1 MTTYKELLR
10 QGRHDLIWEK
20 YCGYLDLTMQEFMEI
35 QTRLLMEQISFIK
48 KSKLGKHFFEDHAV
62 DSPDKFRSVVPL
74 TTYDDYV
81 PFLMER
87 DEKNLP
93 RGKYMWARTSGKSGK
108 YPCKWVPYSERIYE
122 KMAEVV
128 ISAMIQAS
136 CLEKG
141 DVQMESGDV
150 VLLATAPRPYTS
162 GYISYTT
169 YENADVRFVPP
180 LDEAEKMEYGAR
192 VQKGF
197 LMAMNTGLDIFFG
210 LAMILGK
217 MGERFANGSGGMKF
231 SKDLLKPNTLRR
243 LLSGYIK
250 AKLQNRPLLPKDIW
264 KLKGIMTGGMDT
276 EIYRDR
282 LEYYWGKKPL
292 EGYACTE
299 GGMIAMQAWDFKG
312 MTLFPDCNFYEFIP
326 FEEYLKG
333 KADPSYEPK
342 TVLFDEVKPGI
353 YEIVLTNLLGG
364 ALMRYRV
371 GDLIN
376 FVAMDDKELG
386 IKLPQFKFYSRADDL
401 IDLGTMVKL
410 TETDI
415 WMGIEKAKL
424 EYVDWTARKEIIDND
439 SVLHIYIEPKPGTSL
454 TDDKATLKLKKSM
467 AKQNNEFADTLK
479 IMGEHILKVTLLPE
493 GAFNNYIEMQKKA
506 GADLAHLKPPHMQPK
521 DSIIEMLLE
530 ERK

>member
-1 MTTYKELLR
+1 MTTYKELLQ

-20 YCGYLDLTMQEFMEI
+20 YCGYLDLSMEEFMEI
-35 QTRLLMEQISFIK
+35 QNRLLMEQIAFIK
-48 KSKLGKHFFEDHAV
+48 NSKLGKHFLKENTV
-62 DSPDKFRSVVPL
+62 KSPSDFRRIVPL
-74 TTYDDYV
+74 TNYEDYV
-81 PFLMER
+81 PFLMDK

-93 RGKYMWARTSGKSGK
+93 KGKYMWARTSGKSGK
-108 YPCKWVPYSERIYE
+108 YPCKWIPYSDRIYQ

-180 LDEAEKMEYGAR
+180 LEEAEKMEYGDR

-217 MGERFANGSGGMKF
+217 MGERFASGSGGMKIT
-231 SKDLLKPNTLRR
+231 KEILKPKTLRR
-243 LLSGYIK
+243 LLGGYIK
-250 AKLQNRPLLPKDIW
+250 AKIQNRPLLPKDIW

-326 FEEYLKG
+326 YEEHLKN

-371 GDLIN
+371 GDLID
-376 FVAMDDKELG
+376 FIAMDDKEIG

-410 TETDI
+410 NETDI
-415 WMGIEKAKL
+415 WMGIDKSGF

-439 SVLHIYIEPKPGTSL
+439 SVLHIYVELMPGVKLSEEKARL
-454 TDDKATLKLKKSM
+454 TIKKCM
-467 AKQNNEFADTLK
+467 EMQNEEFADTLK
-479 IMGEHILKVTLLPE
+479 IFGDQLLKVTLLPE
-493 GAFNNYIEMQKKA
+493 GAFNNYIEMQRKA
-506 GADLAHLKPPHMQPK
+506 GADLAHLKPPHMQPRDNVLK
-521 DSIIEMLLE
+521 KLLE
-530 ERK
+530 TSD